1 MKVVK
6 INVTG
11 DFIGEK
17 YLRES
22 PLKTDKVL
30 FNVYNFQPWQTL
42 GTHKHP
48 SNDEIFFVVEGRCN
62 FYMED
67 ESRTLEENMAIY
79 VPSNHTHAI
88 MSLDRDAVLI
98 SVIGPQPVESIYTRG
113 QDYQCPV
120 CGLDTPTIANIE
132 AQNTIT
138 CPRCN
143 ARLRLEKAGHFIEA
157 IEVPGEAPPGAEAR

>member
-11 DFIGEK
+11 EFVGEK

-48 SNDEIFFVVEGRCN
+48 SNDEIFFVVDGRCN
-62 FYMED
+62 FYLEN

-79 VPSNHTHAI
+79 VPSNSVHAV
-88 MSLDRDAVLI
+88 MSLDNNAVLI

-113 QDYQCPV
+113 QDYDCPV
-120 CGLDTPTIANIE
+120 CGLDTPTVTNIE
-132 AQNTIT
+132 PENVVA
-138 CPRCN
+138 CPRCHT
-143 ARLRLEKAGHFIEA
+143 RLRLSKAGDFIEA